1 MKFYILKNKLLY
13 DTLLIGVHHY
23 LFSFSGVHIIQYKR
37 AEVLLDYKAQDV
49 EELNLEKGD
58 IIKDI
63 IELENG
69 WWQVENFVN
78 SIILMYTLVCYNRE
92 ILMAT

>member
-1 MKFYILKNKLLY
+1 M
-13 DTLLIGVHHY
+13 
-23 LFSFSGVHIIQYKR
+23 
-37 AEVLLDYKAQDV
+37 

-69 WWQVENFVN
+69 WWQVVNFVN
-78 SIILMYTLVCYNRE
+78 SMILMCTLAIVCYNRE